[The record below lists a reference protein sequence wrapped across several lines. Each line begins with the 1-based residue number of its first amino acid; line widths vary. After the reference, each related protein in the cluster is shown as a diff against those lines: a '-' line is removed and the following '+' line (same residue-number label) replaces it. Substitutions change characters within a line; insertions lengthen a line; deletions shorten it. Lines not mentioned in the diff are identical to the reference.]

1 MEKTQQPKLD
11 LEIIKK
17 KLKTKARRF
26 FKAFDT
32 ENLDAILS
40 MNNYHS
46 AYSAVAEYPNLTIP
60 MGYKESGEPVSLTF
74 IGKSN
79 EEGKLL
85 LLGYTFEQL
94 SNHRKMPEIFK

>member
-1 MEKTQQPKLD
+1 MNKKVKKYLLKYS
-11 LEIIKK
+11 LEFLVIVMGISVS
-17 KLKTKARRF
+17 F
-26 FKAFDT
+26 W
-32 ENLDAILS
+32 LS
-40 MNNYHS
+40 NYHS